1 MTVPQGR
8 RFSAD
13 GGHGGSEEGFEV
25 VGGIGV
31 LGDGGFDGLLGYG
44 AGVAEVD
51 EGGEGVVSGGAAM
64 GTSSGGGD
72 GYGEVVELVLE
83 FEDYALGGLL
93 AYARDSGEGGVVAGA
108 DGGDEA
114 VGGDAAEDGDGQ
126 LGAYA
131 GDGQEL
137 LEEALLLG
145 FGEAEEGY
153 LVFADVGVDVE
164 GRFGAVGRKS
174 GEGGDAD
181 GDVVAYAG
189 GLDDGLVGG
198 FREEAAAEVGKHAWV
213 IVLGGATADWHL

>member
-25 VGGIGV
+25 VGGPGV

-44 AGVAEVD
+44 PGVAEVD
-51 EGGEGVVSGGAAM
+51 EGGEGVVSGGAAV
-64 GTSSGGGD
+64 GASSGCGD
-72 GYGEVVELVLE
+72 GYGEVVQLVLE

-93 AYARDSGEGGVVAGA
+93 AYAGDPGEGGVV
-108 DGGDEA
+108 
-114 VGGDAAEDGDGQ
+114 GGDATQDGDGQ

-145 FGEAEEGY
+145 LVEAEEGY

-189 GLDDGLVGG
+189 ALDDGLVGG
-198 FREEAAAEVGKHAWV
+198 FREEASAEVGNHAWV